1 MAGSAIAAVPY
12 LIFFFFSLTASSLI
26 QFIPLIFLFELFSIA
41 HLLLDLRRM
50 NDQQQPGLPVPGT
63 MNETPPV
70 AVTPG
75 EDGSEFYNTPF
86 DAGTPL
92 NKDENKEDIAKDST
106 ITESNTSQTAPLIP
120 GLNLV
125 NVSLHD
131 VQSNS
136 KPNSAQG
143 TEGDTNMSE
152 GNEIANAKPEI
163 RHVAAQDATEPTQVN
178 QAEPAPQAGEAMEVD
193 EKDVQQKQGG
203 VTNEQLNANASSRT
217 PVHAT
222 ELAPATEI
230 AQKEDDEHPEWE
242 VDSSPYESSSDDT
255 TDSSE
260 DDSDDDEDYPI
271 LSPEEQAR
279 ILMQAEL
286 GSDDEGEGKGKS
298 GSHIKTANEILEEAP
313 PIPDVIV
320 TPEMK
325 VVHLGHIQTI
335 VENNALIE
343 ANVSGEYQVLEG
355 GSLLCDEQRKVV
367 GVVCETLGRVE
378 NPLYTVRYESV
389 AVMEE
394 RGISKGQNIYYV
406 EPHSSFVFTQ
416 PLKGMKG
423 SDASNFHDEEIA
435 EDEVEFSDDEAE
447 AEYKRKLKQKRQEK
461 KEARHGDGG
470 PARGRRGP
478 PGPSKLN
485 QTELNYD
492 DDAGEDGYTPLAR
505 PKNLHEFMGQGEAPV
520 EGDGPSARGSGF
532 RGGRGRGRGS
542 DRGRGGRG
550 RGGPRDQHHDRRPY
564 PHESQPQSQPQQQPQ
579 PQQPYIQAPFQSNQQ
594 PAFGMPQ
601 QYPGF
606 TFSQQQQPY
615 PQAQSSTPFQLQ
627 MQYMQSFQQQANP
640 YQQTAQMPQ
649 MPSNSQFNPQLVLA
663 ALQQQQAQQ
672 QQYQQQYQQAQAQQQ
687 PLSQQVP
694 GPLGQPP
701 TINFDQVRA
710 QLNLLQQW
718 GNGNQ
723 GPPRPPQ

>member
-1 MAGSAIAAVPY
+1 MG
-12 LIFFFFSLTASSLI
+12 
-26 QFIPLIFLFELFSIA
+26 
-41 HLLLDLRRM
+41 
-50 NDQQQPGLPVPGT
+50 DQQKPGLPVIPGA

-75 EDGSEFYNTPF
+75 EDGSDFYNTPF
-86 DAGTPL
+86 NAATPL
-92 NKDENKEDIAKDST
+92 NKDENKEDATKDST
-106 ITESNTSQTAPLIP
+106 ITESDVSQPAPLIP

-125 NVSLHD
+125 NDSLHD
-131 VQSNS
+131 VQSNKEPIPAPS
-136 KPNSAQG
+136 
-143 TEGDTNMSE
+143 TEDTKMTE
-152 GNEIANAKPEI
+152 GNEIADAKSETQ
-163 RHVAAQDATEPTQVN
+163 HAATQDVTESTQVN
-178 QAEPAPQAGEAMEVD
+178 QTELAPQAGEAMEVD
-193 EKDVQQKQGG
+193 EKNVQQKQEGA
-203 VTNEQLNANASSRT
+203 TNEQSNAISSSENLANA
-217 PVHAT
+217 A
-222 ELAPATEI
+222 EAAPATEV
-230 AQKEDDEHPEWE
+230 AQNEDDEHPEWE
-242 VDSSPYESSSDDT
+242 IDSSPYESSSDDT
-255 TDSSE
+255 TDSSD
-260 DDSDDDEDYPI
+260 DDSDGDDDYPI

-298 GSHIKTANEILEEAP
+298 GGHIKTANEILEEAP
-313 PIPDVIV
+313 PIPDVTV

-389 AVMEE
+389 AAMEE

-492 DDAGEDGYTPLAR
+492 DNAGEDGYTPLAR
-505 PKNLHEFMGQGEAPV
+505 PKNLHEIMGQGEAPV

-564 PHESQPQSQPQQQPQ
+564 SHDSQPQSQPQQQPQ
-579 PQQPYIQAPFQSNQQ
+579 LQQPYTQPPFQSNQQ

-601 QYPGF
+601 QYPPF
-606 TFSQQQQPY
+606 TFPQQQQPY
-615 PQAQSSTPFQLQ
+615 PQSQSPTPFQLQ
-627 MQYMQSFQQQANP
+627 MQYMQGFQQQANP
-640 YQQTAQMPQ
+640 YQQTTQMPQ
-649 MPSNSQFNPQLVLA
+649 MQQMPSNLQFNPQLVLA

-687 PLSQQVP
+687 PLPQQAP
-694 GPLGQPP
+694 GPLGQSS
-701 TINFDQVRA
+701 TINFDQVKA